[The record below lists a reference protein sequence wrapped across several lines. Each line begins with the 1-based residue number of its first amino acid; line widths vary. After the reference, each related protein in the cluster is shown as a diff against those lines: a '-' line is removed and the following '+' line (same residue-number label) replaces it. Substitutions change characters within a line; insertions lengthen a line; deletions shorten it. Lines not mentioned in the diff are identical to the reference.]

1 LPGITGGEFGQW
13 REWTETESLDWHLL
27 DDDAHIG
34 VQKLMRDLNRVYSF
48 RKSLWQTDGDP
59 EGFDWIDVN
68 NAMENIVAFLRR
80 SHDDSP
86 EIICVGNFS
95 ALQKKGYRLGLPRD
109 GEYQLLIN
117 TDDKAYGGKGR
128 EAPQSIVAEETHIMG
143 RQFSA
148 VIDLPALST
157 MWFEAVK

>member
-1 LPGITGGEFGQW
+1 MKL
-13 REWTETESLDWHLL
+13 RVLDWHLL
-27 DDDAHIG
+27 DGEVHIG

-48 RKSLWQTDGDP
+48 RKSLWQTDGIWKDLI
-59 EGFDWIDVN
+59 IDVN

-95 ALQKKGYRLGLPRD
+95 ALQKKGYRLGLPRN

-128 EAPQSIVAEETHIMG
+128 EAPPLLLPKRRPVWVDNFG
-143 RQFSA
+143 RHRFTCAQHD
-148 VIDLPALST
+148 V
-157 MWFEAVK
+157 V